1 MPANVRI
8 QPDTYAKLRE
18 LADDAGASMPEV
30 LADAIDELY
39 RKRFLDEC
47 NRAYARLKADPKA
60 WQEELRERQAWER
73 TLSDG
78 LEDA

>member
-18 LADDAGASMPEV
+18 LANDAGASMPEV
-30 LADAIDELY
+30 LADAIDQLY

-47 NRAYARLKADPKA
+47 NRAYERLKGDPKG
-60 WQEELRERQAWER
+60 WQEELRERRAWDR